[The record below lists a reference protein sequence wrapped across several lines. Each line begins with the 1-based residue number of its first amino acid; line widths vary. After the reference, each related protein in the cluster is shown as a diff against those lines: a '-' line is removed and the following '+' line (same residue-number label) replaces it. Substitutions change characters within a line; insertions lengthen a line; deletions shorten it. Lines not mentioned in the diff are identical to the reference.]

1 MLAFICIL
9 IVTSL
14 FVGVGKSE
22 CVCKLSNLVVVM
34 IWQIPIFWGD
44 HKNCISLPFTSLA
57 SGERAMMSALA
68 PHPPPPAVT
77 LNLSTFVLFGFL
89 ILTKTSV
96 SLDPMLINF
105 LFSSRYLAAG
115 LLSIDLS
122 KLPTQ
127 LVTLKLVPG
136 YKSVQLSLP
145 QHWSVLVSILGATGS
160 LNHTNVVSDSNHY
173 QSKIKL

>member
-57 SGERAMMSALA
+57 SGES
-68 PHPPPPAVT
+68 
-77 LNLSTFVLFGFL
+77 ND
-89 ILTKTSV
+89 V
-96 SLDPMLINF
+96 SLGSPSTTTRSNFKPLNFCTVWFLDFDENLCLLRSNAHQF

-127 LVTLKLVPG
+127 LVTLKLVQDTNRSSCLYHSTG
-136 YKSVQLSLP
+136 
-145 QHWSVLVSILGATGS
+145 VSW
-160 LNHTNVVSDSNHY
+160 Y
-173 QSKIKL
+173 QSSGNRISKSHKCCLRFKPLPK

>member
-1 MLAFICIL
+1 
-9 IVTSL
+9 
-14 FVGVGKSE
+14 
-22 CVCKLSNLVVVM
+22 M

-44 HKNCISLPFTSLA
+44 HKKLYLLPFTSLA

-68 PHPPPPAVT
+68 PSTTTRSNFKP
-77 LNLSTFVLFGFL
+77 LNFCTVWFL
-89 ILTKTSV
+89 DFDETSV

-105 LFSSRYLAAG
+105 CSPQGYLAAG

-127 LVTLKLVPG
+127 LVTLKLVQDTNR
-136 YKSVQLSLP
+136 SSCLFTTALEC
-145 QHWSVLVSILGATGS
+145 LGINPRATGS

-173 QSKIKL
+173 QK

>member
-1 MLAFICIL
+1 
-9 IVTSL
+9 
-14 FVGVGKSE
+14 
-22 CVCKLSNLVVVM
+22 
-34 IWQIPIFWGD
+34 
-44 HKNCISLPFTSLA
+44 
-57 SGERAMMSALA
+57 MMSALA

-77 LNLSTFVLFGFL
+77 LNLSTFVSFGFL

-136 YKSVQLSLP
+136 YKSVQLSFTTASECLGINPRGNRISKSHKCCPRFKPLP
-145 QHWSVLVSILGATGS
+145 
-160 LNHTNVVSDSNHY
+160 
-173 QSKIKL
+173 K